1 MFDKKEIEK
10 ALLTAFE
17 GGSVI
22 VDGDDGVHFHA
33 TIVSNAFKG
42 KTRIQQHQMVYRVL
56 GEKVGN
62 EIHALG
68 LTTMI
73 PETANDSE

>member
-10 ALLTAFE
+10 TLLTAFE
-17 GGSVI
+17 DGHVF
-22 VDGDDGVHFHA
+22 VEGDDGVHFHA
-33 TIVSNAFKG
+33 TVVSNAFKG
-42 KTRIQQHQMVYRVL
+42 KTRIQQHQMVYKVL

-68 LTTMI
+68 LTTKI
-73 PETANDSE
+73 PETTNDD

>member
-10 ALLTAFE
+10 ALLGAFE
-17 GGSVI
+17 DGQVT
-22 VDGDDGVHFHA
+22 VEGDDGVHFHA
-33 TIVSNAFKG
+33 TVISPSFKG

-68 LTTMI
+68 LTTKV
-73 PETANDSE
+73 PETTNDN

>member
-1 MFDKKEIEK
+1 MFDKKEIEQ
-10 ALLTAFE
+10 ALQAAFKDGKVVVE
-17 GGSVI
+17 
-22 VDGDDGVHFHA
+22 GDDGVHFHA
-33 TIVSNAFKG
+33 TVTSESFRG

-68 LTTMI
+68 LTTKT
-73 PETANDSE
+73 PETPHDN

>member
-1 MFDKKEIEK
+1 MFDRKEIEQ
-10 ALLTAFE
+10 ALQAAFQD
-17 GGSVI
+17 GKVI
-22 VDGDDGVHFHA
+22 VEGDDGVHFHA
-33 TIVSNAFKG
+33 TVISNAFIG

-68 LTTMI
+68 LTTKI
-73 PETANDSE
+73 PETNHDN